1 MLELRNFK
9 QIVRK
14 QGNKETPIRMYVS
27 TPSVGRICIY
37 ATKGEVY
44 IRIGVGFCVARFD
57 YLGNAKA
64 STRGA
69 SDDKLRALF
78 LLTLKNVD

>member
-1 MLELRNFK
+1 
-9 QIVRK
+9 
-14 QGNKETPIRMYVS
+14 MYL
-27 TPSVGRICIY
+27 CDQ
-37 ATKGEVY
+37 GEVY

-64 STRGA
+64 STREA